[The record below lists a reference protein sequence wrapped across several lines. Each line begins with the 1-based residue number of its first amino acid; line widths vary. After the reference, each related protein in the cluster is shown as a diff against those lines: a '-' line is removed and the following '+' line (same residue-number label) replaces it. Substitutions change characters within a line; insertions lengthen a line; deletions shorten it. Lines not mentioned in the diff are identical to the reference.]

1 MEYLVA
7 FLIILIFSAM
17 LSILFKKKIEEVIPI
32 SIVEI
37 ILIIFLAGLF
47 GHLEIGLVIVEIL
60 MVIQSFI
67 ILILTWYKAGKGKV
81 KEIKEAI
88 KRIITPG
95 LFVYMALFVINVII
109 NQGRILEDY
118 DEYTHWGVIIK
129 NMFMYNTY
137 GTNPESVVRFN
148 EYPPF
153 TAVFQYFFLGIQKV
167 YREDTI
173 IIAQNILYLSIII
186 PITRTITRKKN
197 LKKLLM
203 IVPIIV
209 FLPMIFYDNFF
220 LEILADGM
228 LGIMFA
234 YLMFA
239 AFDKE
244 ENIKFKTLKIFTR
257 INYAMF
263 N

>member
-1 MEYLVA
+1 MVYLVT
-7 FLIILIFSAM
+7 FLIILMFSAC
-17 LSILFKKKIEEVIPI
+17 LSILFKKKIEEVMPI

-47 GHLEIGLVIVEIL
+47 DHLEIGLVIVEIL
-60 MVIQSFI
+60 MIVQSI
-67 ILILTWYKAGKGKV
+67 AILTFTWYKARKGKIE
-81 KEIKEAI
+81 EIKKSI
-88 KRIITPG
+88 KNIITPG
-95 LFVYMALFVINVII
+95 LFVYMALFAINIII

-118 DEYTHWGVIIK
+118 DEFTHWGVIIK

-173 IIAQNILYLSIII
+173 IIAQNVLYLSIII
-186 PITRTITRKKN
+186 PLTRTITWKKN

-203 IVPIIV
+203 IIPIII
-209 FLPMIFYDNFF
+209 FIPMIFYNNFF
-220 LEILADGM
+220 LEILVDGM
-228 LGIMFA
+228 IGIMFA

-239 AFDKE
+239 VFDKE
-244 ENIKFKTLKIFTR
+244 KNLKFKLLKIFAR